1 MRLTE
6 FAAATGGHIE
16 NLAEDFEIRGVST
29 LERAGAGEIA
39 FVASEKY
46 LPQAASTRASA
57 VIVGPKIVL
66 PGRTLVR
73 MAEPWAGVLLL
84 LEALYPAARFVYFS
98 GVHTSAQVDPSAS
111 LGPDVV
117 VGPNAVIGPRTRIGA
132 GSVIGPAAVIGPDCQ
147 LGEKCFVHAGAVICA
162 ESVLGARVIIHPGA
176 VIGADGFKYEKI
188 GGTLRKIPQVGRVV
202 IGDDVEIGANA
213 CVDRASFTE
222 TRIGPRTKIDNLVQ
236 IAHNVVVGA
245 DCILVSQVG
254 VAGSSEVGDGSILA
268 AQAGIADNLK
278 LGRRVTVMARAA
290 VKDHLKDGEAVVGMP
305 ARPFRLQAKI
315 FAAEARLPEILE
327 ELRHLRARVEQLEN
341 QAKKG

>member
-6 FAAATGGHIE
+6 FAAAAGGQIE

-29 LERAGAGEIA
+29 LERAGEGEVA
-39 FVASEKY
+39 FVSSEKY
-46 LPQAASTRASA
+46 LVRAATTRASA
-57 VIVGPKIVL
+57 VIVGPRTAL

-84 LEALYPAARFVYFS
+84 LETLYPASRFVYFS
-98 GVHTSAQVDPSAS
+98 GIHASAHVDSSAR
-111 LGPDVV
+111 LAPDVV
-117 VGPNAVIGPRTRIGA
+117 VGPNAVVGPRTLVGA
-132 GSVIGPAAVIGPDCQ
+132 GTVIGPAAVIGPDCQ
-147 LGEKCFVHAGAVICA
+147 LGEGCFIHAGAVICA
-162 ESVLGARVIIHPGA
+162 ESILGARVIIHPGA

-188 GGTLRKIPQVGRVV
+188 GGALRKIPQVGRVV
-202 IGDDVEIGANA
+202 IGDEVEIGANT

-254 VAGSSEVGDGSILA
+254 VAGSSEIGDGSILA
-268 AQAGIADNLK
+268 AQAGIADNLR

-315 FAAEARLPEILE
+315 FAAEARLPEVLE
-327 ELRHLRARVEQLEN
+327 ELRQLRARIDELEK
-341 QAKKG
+341 QVRHG